1 METAQLIGEIIELQ
15 RKVDRTWR
23 QYQLDIWMSLPLTM
37 AQVKCLFFISNQGST
52 NSRKLAEALKVTPTN
67 ITGIIDRLV
76 KQGMVSRAEDARDR
90 RILTLKATAKG
101 EGLVANLRDR
111 KRSHFS
117 SVLACMSAKEL
128 TVLHRGLTSLVKEI
142 EARQE
147 VKNGQRPEESVT

>member
-15 RKVDRTWR
+15 RKVDRAWR

-76 KQGMVSRAEDARDR
+76 KQGMVSRTGDASDR
-90 RILTLKATAKG
+90 RILILKATAKG
-101 EGLVANLRDR
+101 EGLVANLRER
-111 KRSHFS
+111 KRSRFS
-117 SVLACMSAKEL
+117 KILAHMSSNEL
-128 TVLHRGLTSLVKEI
+128 IVLHRGLTSLVKTI
-142 EARQE
+142 EASE
-147 VKNGQRPEESVT
+147 KVKNGQRLEESVT